1 MSAKNGRGFVLR
13 SNADPE
19 PIGDLSRDGDGSQA
33 VLNEIMY
40 TLTRRSDG
48 FFKEG
53 TRMHARGRPATDST
67 GSGSTNS
74 ADVASTRVGERDVGE
89 RDERLRQREIKDERF
104 RQREINKG
112 TTTRQVLERGAFKG
126 TSFAG
131 KRADGPTTTT
141 TTTTTRLHEPDPIS
155 HDARSRRNVIVEEST
170 HGRGG
175 IRKEQGARLFEHV
188 GKVRRNESTRFM
200 WIVIE

>member
-126 TSFAG
+126 TSFQG
-131 KRADGPTTTT
+131 KERTGRRRRRRRRRPDSTKQIQSVTTLVQGGILSL
-141 TTTTTRLHEPDPIS
+141 RSLLMGVVAF
-155 HDARSRRNVIVEEST
+155 ARSKERGCLSML
-170 HGRGG
+170 GR
-175 IRKEQGARLFEHV
+175 
-188 GKVRRNESTRFM
+188 
-200 WIVIE
+200 